1 MGLQVIAGG
10 PCSLGH
16 IVAGTNQLRTV
27 PLLVGR
33 NTRAR
38 DYRRAI
44 QSRGAGLG
52 AISLLACVL
61 VDVGSAIGN
70 VISSLGL
77 G

>member
-1 MGLQVIAGG
+1 MGLKVIAGG

-16 IVAGTNQLRTV
+16 IVAGTNQLCTV

-33 NTRAR
+33 HTWAR

-52 AISLLACVL
+52 AISLLASVL
-61 VDVGSAIGN
+61 VDVGSAVGN
-70 VISSLGL
+70 GVSSLGL
-77 G
+77 R